1 MHPQNWCNP
10 TKPWNKSKRCIHAFD
25 WFLEYT
31 SSAWCTKLRTVSILL
46 LISVG
51 HWIKKNA
58 DLLEDTPIICLLII
72 LLQYYCN
79 NCITCMFL
87 RFLDRSPCIFNTS
100 ILLWASLLFVSGWHY
115 RLVYADFFCQIWHL
129 NTLWCLCCGFV
140 IFSPNLTWSSLSLQL
155 HLWLS

>member
-1 MHPQNWCNP
+1 LAILCIQENWCNP
-10 TKPWNKSKRCIHAFD
+10 TKPWNQSKRCIHSAFD

-46 LISVG
+46 LIT
-51 HWIKKNA
+51 ICRTLDKKNA

-79 NCITCMFL
+79 NCNTCMFL
-87 RFLDRSPCIFNTS
+87 RFLGRSPYIFNSS

-115 RLVYADFFCQIWHL
+115 RLASHWSI
-129 NTLWCLCCGFV
+129 TLIDAMG
-140 IFSPNLTWSSLSLQL
+140 
-155 HLWLS
+155 